1 MDCDFG
7 DGSHLRVTPGRSV
20 LSAGAIIGQHMVSHP
35 VTESLSRIDQ
45 EADTCL
51 SFLGPQTKADFY
63 SRCHDIFS
71 GRASSISNYGASTTL
86 SRASTNFFHAS
97 LWDFHSGTHDGRS
110 GHMTSIHAWCPQVER
125 VRHPR
130 RLFDL
135 FPPRVLKSNRA

>member
-7 DGSHLRVTPGRSV
+7 DGSQLRFAQDGLL
-20 LSAGAIIGQHMVSHP
+20 LSAVAINRLTHGQSP
-35 VTESLSRIDQ
+35 ITDRKSRIDQ

-71 GRASSISNYGASTTL
+71 GRASSISNYWRKHHPITGFDELLPCKPLGFSQWHTRREIRTY
-86 SRASTNFFHAS
+86 
-97 LWDFHSGTHDGRS
+97 DIHSCLVS
-110 GHMTSIHAWCPQVER
+110 YQVER

-135 FPPRVLKSNRA
+135 FPP

>member
-7 DGSHLRVTPGRSV
+7 DGSQLRFAQDGLL
-20 LSAGAIIGQHMVSHP
+20 LSAVAINRLTHGQSP
-35 VTESLSRIDQ
+35 ITDRKSRIDQ

-110 GHMTSIHAWCPQVER
+110 GHMTSIHAWLCRPTTIVDPKLNVSVTLVDR
-125 VRHPR
+125 
-130 RLFDL
+130 
-135 FPPRVLKSNRA
+135 